1 MTPSEARPAS
11 IARDERGFTVV
22 ELMVTLLVMGIIASA
37 ALSVMVRAF
46 TDSGIVQNR
55 RDVFGDGQIA
65 LGQMSKQFRQGE
77 VVGVDTDV
85 SLAVT
90 SVTVDTY
97 VGGSAEQVIWRTTG
111 SAAPYRLQTST
122 DGGATYRT
130 LLSNLVT
137 DQVFLLVPHENSV
150 QESVIDE
157 IDITLVLGTKTQSVR
172 ITSKVNLRNAQN
184 L

>member
-1 MTPSEARPAS
+1 MTPFRVRSGA
-11 IARDERGFTVV
+11 ARDERGFTVV
-22 ELMVTLLVMGIIASA
+22 ELMVTLFVMGIIASA

-65 LGQMSKQFRQGE
+65 LGQMSKQFRQGA

-85 SLAVT
+85 SVT
-90 SVTVDTY
+90 VTTVTVDTY
-97 VGGSAEQVIWRTTG
+97 VGGSTERVIWRATG
-111 SAAPYRLQTST
+111 SQAPYQLQVST
-122 DGGATYRT
+122 DDGTTYRT
-130 LLSNLVT
+130 VLSNLVT
-137 DQVFLLVPHENSV
+137 DQVFTLVPHENSV
-150 QESVIDE
+150 QELVIDE

-172 ITSKVNLRNAQN
+172 IQSKVNLRNAQN